1 MLPIFFVF
9 WKLNYEAHYTKDVH
23 SQGGKFAGNRMKQAS
38 ILVSTIL
45 DLMNIKPTEVRMK

>member
-23 SQGGKFAGNRMKQAS
+23 SQGGKFPGNRMKQAS